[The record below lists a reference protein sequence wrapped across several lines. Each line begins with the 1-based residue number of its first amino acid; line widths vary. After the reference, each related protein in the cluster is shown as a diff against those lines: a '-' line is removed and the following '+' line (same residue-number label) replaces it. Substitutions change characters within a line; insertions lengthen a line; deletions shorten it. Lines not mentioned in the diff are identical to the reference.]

1 MKTKMI
7 YWVMLTITMLAMSA
21 CNNDDFSDI
30 LKERNLMTENIE
42 VFEVGR
48 EGNNVIRTDINPHCD
63 KSLHYCFE
71 KREELDGLYAIDD
84 TKLSNWNN
92 RTLVMVHATY
102 HGYMGDFTIKVYEKK
117 GKYVIELLEKEG
129 WDFRECAFDHHCYG
143 ILLDK
148 ANINPK
154 DIQIKVGIFHSKGED
169 EEGNWI
175 DAYYEYI

>member
-7 YWVMLTITMLAMSA
+7 YLTTLMMAMLAISA

-30 LKERNLMTENIE
+30 LKERNLLTENIE

-48 EGNNVIRTDINPHCD
+48 EGQNVIRTDFEKRNEN
-63 KSLHYCFE
+63 SLFYCFE
-71 KREELDGLYAIDD
+71 NREELKGLYIIDD
-84 TKLSNWNN
+84 AKLSNWNN
-92 RTLVMVHATY
+92 RTLVMVHAFY
-102 HGYMGDFTIKVYEKK
+102 HAYMGNFTIKVYEKK
-117 GKYVIELLEKEG
+117 GKYVIELLEEER
-129 WDFRECAFDHHCYG
+129 WDFREMAFDHHCYG

-148 ANINPK
+148 ANVNAK
-154 DIQIKVGIFHSKGED
+154 DIQVKVGIFHSRGED

>member
-1 MKTKMI
+1 MKTR
-7 YWVMLTITMLAMSA
+7 ITYLLSLMMAMVVLSA

-48 EGNNVIRTDINPHCD
+48 EGNNVIRTDINPLCD

-102 HGYMGDFTIKVYEKK
+102 NGYMRDFTIKVYEKK
-117 GKYVIELLEKEG
+117 GKYVIELLEKESDTNG
-129 WDFRECAFDHHCYG
+129 F
-143 ILLDK
+143 
-148 ANINPK
+148 
-154 DIQIKVGIFHSKGED
+154 
-169 EEGNWI
+169 
-175 DAYYEYI
+175 